1 MNVFSGS
8 KFITALAII
17 TKFFITA
24 VEKSRTGTCAASF
37 ARFSENAFLGSRL
50 FWVSKRMPILYP
62 ARIWGTFDR
71 ANVGL
76 KSSVDLFNP
85 LFIFPLV
92 YLAFV
97 CISTYRPTNLA
108 MFSIFVGVLFFGVG
122 VKLSKRVKIKSI
134 ALESESERIAI
145 FLISL
150 GVLALVYDLFQAGAI
165 PLLKPTAKRYLNVTL
180 TTLAMIL
187 VPGGILAISAIGKR
201 LENGVISQK
210 DARIYSLFILLG
222 TTFLISLLG
231 YRTQIIVSLLGC
243 TVAMYYS
250 RLIGALEVMASFF
263 AALFSISVAGYY
275 RAIAEGGSIGL
286 FDVIGHRMGLTLSIY
301 DSLVNRFYLFGANHG
316 TVFLATF
323 SSFFHTIP
331 GPRLG
336 PRTIVARMY
345 GVQDISMTS
354 TLFGTVVLDFGI
366 PGIMVF
372 ALALGFVLG
381 LAYYTMKNT
390 RGALPTGIFSLLIAY
405 TLVGVETGL
414 VDLVVFVFFFTS
426 FLILVNPKR

>member
-1 MNVFSGS
+1 MISES
-8 KFITALAII
+8 KFVSFLVSFTR
-17 TKFFITA
+17 FFL
-24 VEKSRTGTCAASF
+24 VSF
-37 ARFSENAFLGSRL
+37 DRSKTYGYLKNYSGFLENALL
-50 FWVSKRMPILYP
+50 KSKTFTLARWIPRLYP
-62 ARIWGTFDR
+62 ARIWGVFDR
-71 ANVGL
+71 ANMGL
-76 KSSVDLFNP
+76 KASTDLFNP
-85 LFIFPLV
+85 LLIFPLV

-97 CISTYRPTNLA
+97 CISTYRPSNLA
-108 MFSIFVGVLFFGVG
+108 MFSIFLGIVFFGAG
-122 VKLSKRVKIKSI
+122 VKLSERVKIEKI
-134 ALESESERIAI
+134 TLESEAERIALL
-145 FLISL
+145 LISI

-187 VPGGILAISAIGKR
+187 VPGGILAISTIGKR

-243 TVAMYYS
+243 TIAMYYS
-250 RLIGALEVMASFF
+250 RLIGTIELLFSFF
-263 AALFSISVAGYY
+263 AAIFSISIAGYY
-275 RAIAEGGSIGL
+275 RALAEGSSIGL
-286 FDVIGHRMGLTLSIY
+286 FDVVGQRMGLTLSIY

-372 ALALGFVLG
+372 ALALGFVIG
-381 LAYYTMKNT
+381 LAYYAMKNT
-390 RGALPTGIFSLLIAY
+390 REAIPTGIFSLLIAY

>member
-8 KFITALAII
+8 KFITALA
-17 TKFFITA
+17 TLVNFFITA
-24 VEKSRTGTCAASF
+24 VEKSRTGAYAASF
-37 ARFSENAFLGSRL
+37 ARFSENAFLGSKL
-50 FWVSKRMPILYP
+50 FSVSKRMPLLYP

-76 KSSVDLFNP
+76 KASSDLFNP
-85 LFIFPLV
+85 IFIFPLV

-97 CISTYRPTNLA
+97 CISTYRPSNLA
-108 MFSIFVGVLFFGVG
+108 LFSIFVGVLFFGVG
-122 VKLSKRVKIKSI
+122 VRLSKRVKIKNI

-150 GVLALVYDLFQAGAI
+150 GVLALIYDLFQAGAI

-180 TTLAMIL
+180 TTIAMIL
-187 VPGGILAISAIGKR
+187 VPGGILAISAIGNR
-201 LENGVISQK
+201 LEKELISQK
-210 DARIYSLFILLG
+210 DARVYSLFILLG
-222 TTFLISLLG
+222 TTFLIALLG

-243 TVAMYYS
+243 TIAMYYS
-250 RLIGALEVMASFF
+250 RLIGALEVMFSFF
-263 AALFSISVAGYY
+263 AALLSISIAGYY
-275 RAIAEGGSIGL
+275 RAIAEGGSVGL
-286 FDVIGHRMGLTLSIY
+286 FDVIGQRMGLTLSIY

-316 TVFLATF
+316 TVLLSTF

-366 PGIMVF
+366 PGIIVF
-372 ALALGFVLG
+372 ALSLGFVIG
-381 LAYYTMKNT
+381 LAYFTMKRT
-390 RGALPTGIFSLLIAY
+390 KGALARGIFSLLLAY

-414 VDLVVFVFFFTS
+414 VDLVVFLFFFTS
-426 FLILVNPKR
+426 FLILANPKR